1 MEFSELPRPRRR
13 ASWSIYRSTTRS
25 ARWDIRFDS
34 IPPSPAALE
43 PAGMKRRKADWGWG
57 RMDPAVAELRNAVPT
72 QVTDGSL
79 FSQLSAA
86 KLLLLA
92 LDLNPA
98 FSRCSLLFR
107 FFGSALGWGR
117 VQSNWFRDSFS
128 CFPFFSVQAFYISK
142 LKNFWMKLA
151 DGILFKKLKAPCFLS
166 LTELVVPSSLL

>member
-1 MEFSELPRPRRR
+1 
-13 ASWSIYRSTTRS
+13 
-25 ARWDIRFDS
+25 
-34 IPPSPAALE
+34 
-43 PAGMKRRKADWGWG
+43 
-57 RMDPAVAELRNAVPT
+57 MDPAVAELRNAVPT

-117 VQSNWFRDSFS
+117 VQSN
-128 CFPFFSVQAFYISK
+128 
-142 LKNFWMKLA
+142 
-151 DGILFKKLKAPCFLS
+151 
-166 LTELVVPSSLL
+166 